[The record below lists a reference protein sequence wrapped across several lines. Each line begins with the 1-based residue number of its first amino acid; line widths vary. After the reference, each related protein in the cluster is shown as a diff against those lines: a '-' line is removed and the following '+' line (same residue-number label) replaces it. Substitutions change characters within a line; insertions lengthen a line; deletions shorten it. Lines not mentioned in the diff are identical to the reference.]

1 MQNLSQGNP
10 AQTLLGLLTSAVQAL
25 QSGDPAAAETP
36 ARKAL
41 SLAPTNPDCHLIMAT
56 ISHNLNR
63 PEDAE
68 THYVSSLRLKPG
80 NVRALINLGMLQ
92 LNDGRGEEAVPHLEK
107 AVKLDSGSVE
117 ARHYLA
123 RALAQAGRLE
133 EAVDQFAVV
142 EKALPQNVELL
153 LGYARAA
160 FEMKGFSLA
169 LDLLQRVLDLEPNN
183 HDALHRLGEIHAAQG
198 DFDAAEAAYRAA
210 LKISPEDLST
220 LSKLS
225 AIRRLDDSDIE
236 ALEANMQDL
245 GSLKEPEQVTLLF
258 VMGAQFEKTRE
269 FERAYKAYQQA
280 NDLLD
285 VGSDYD
291 PRKKSQYFEQ
301 LTMATVGA
309 EIAEWPKGSDSAAP
323 VFIVGMPRSGTTLV
337 EQILAAHPAVLAGG
351 EQTTMPQDIVAL
363 MQNDARYT
371 PSVEDLNTEQLNG
384 LAALYLEQLP
394 EEAEE
399 FERVT
404 DKMPGNVELLPLIV
418 RMFPNAKIIL
428 CRRHPMDVAWSIFK
442 HRFRSELNYA
452 TSLSNIAHQQ
462 NLTCSFMD
470 HWTAEVPNRSL
481 EICYE
486 LLTADFEA
494 HARKIIDFVG
504 LDWDDACL
512 EPHSVERAVQTASMW
527 QVRQPVYQTSV
538 GQWRNYENQLASTK
552 EALSD
557 IVSGY
562 EAKVERG
569 LRT

>member
-10 AQTLLGLLTSAVQAL
+10 AQTLLGLLTNAVQAL
-25 QSGDPAAAETP
+25 QSGDPVAAETP

-41 SLAPTNPDCHLIMAT
+41 SLAPKNPDCHLIMAT

-63 PEDAE
+63 PEEAE
-68 THYVSSLRLKPG
+68 THYVSSLRLKPD

-92 LNDGRGEEAVPHLEK
+92 LNDGRGDEAVPHLQK
-107 AVKLDSGSVE
+107 AVKLDSDSVE

-142 EKALPQNVELL
+142 EKVLPDNVDLL
-153 LGYARAA
+153 LGYARAK
-160 FEMKGFSLA
+160 FEMKGFTLA
-169 LDLLQRVLDLEPNN
+169 LDLLQRVLDLEPDN
-183 HDALHRLGEIHAAQG
+183 HDALNRLGEIHAAQG

-210 LKISPEDLST
+210 LKVSPGDLGT

-225 AIRRLDDSDIE
+225 AIRRLDDGDME
-236 ALEANMQDL
+236 VLEANMLDF
-245 GSLKEPEQVTLLF
+245 GTLKELEQVTLLF
-258 VMGAQFEKTRE
+258 VMGTQFEEKQE
-269 FERAYKAYQQA
+269 FERAFKAYQQA
-280 NDLLD
+280 NDLLEA
-285 VGSDYD
+285 GSDYD
-291 PRKKSQYFEQ
+291 AWKKSQYFEQ
-301 LTMATVGA
+301 LTLATVGA
-309 EIAEWPKGSDSAAP
+309 EITDWPKGSDSTAP

-351 EQTTMPQDIVAL
+351 EQTTMTKDIVTL
-363 MQNDARYT
+363 MKDDARFT
-371 PSVEDLNTEQLNG
+371 PSVEDLNTDQLND
-384 LAALYLEQLP
+384 LAARYLEYLP
-394 EEAEE
+394 EEAGA

-442 HRFRSELNYA
+442 HRFHSDLNYA
-452 TSLSNIAHQQ
+452 TSLTNIAHQQ
-462 NLTCSFMD
+462 KLTCSFMD
-470 HWTAEVPNRSL
+470 HWIAEAPNRSL

-486 LLTADFEA
+486 LLTADFET
-494 HARKIIDFVG
+494 HARKIVDFVG
-504 LDWDDACL
+504 LEWDDACL
-512 EPHSVERAVQTASMW
+512 EPHSVERAVHTASMW
-527 QVRQPVYQTSV
+527 QVRQPVYQSSV
-538 GQWRNYENQLASTK
+538 GQWRSYEKQLSGTK

-557 IVSGY
+557 IVSNY

-569 LRT
+569 LGT